1 MKSALIRAF
10 RRLLTLILLIGPFA
24 APAEAETPT
33 DKMWAAINAQDATA
47 LRTAVNEGANVNQ
60 PNSEGRVPL
69 YRALVLENETVI
81 ETLLGLGAN
90 ANANDHRG
98 DPLVFTALSI
108 GSRPATMALIKAGA
122 NPNARDTT
130 G

>member
-1 MKSALIRAF
+1 MKSVPVKSAIVRAF
-10 RRLLTLILLIGPFA
+10 RRLITLILLIGPFA

-69 YRALVLENETVI
+69 YRALVLQNQLLI
-81 ETLLGLGAN
+81 DTLLGSGADPN
-90 ANANDHRG
+90 ARDHRG
-98 DPLVFTALSI
+98 DPLIFAALSL
-108 GSRPATMALIKAGA
+108 GSGPGSMALI
-122 NPNARDTT
+122 NAK
-130 G
+130 